1 MKLYSYWR
9 SSCSFRVR
17 IALNLKGT
25 FFLSL
30 FLRIILFLFIL
41 PSILIFLHLFFDYD
55 WSIDRLGLKY
65 EYKAVNLLK
74 GEQFSPGEKENRISI
89 SIRWPLLYFTFYCY
103 YSTTVV
109 VFMCACMYV
118 CMYVWRKKSLQSSI
132 LLVMSPCLSMG
143 TWCFL
148 TLLPSYWFVP
158 LSLSFSHSTFSIIY
172 HQFFLHF

>member
-1 MKLYSYWR
+1 MKLKLKLYSYWR

-25 FFLSL
+25 FFLISL
-30 FLRIILFLFIL
+30 YLLILQ
-41 PSILIFLHLFFDYD
+41 SILIFDDDD
-55 WSIDRLGLKY
+55 WLGLKY

-118 CMYVWRKKSLQSSI
+118 CMYGVKRVYKAQSYWLCPRACRWGLGAFRLFCLLTGSYLYLFLFLI
-132 LLVMSPCLSMG
+132 LLS
-143 TWCFL
+143 
-148 TLLPSYWFVP
+148 LLFIINSSYIFN
-158 LSLSFSHSTFSIIY
+158 
-172 HQFFLHF
+172 

>member
-25 FFLSL
+25 F

-89 SIRWPLLYFTFYCY
+89 SIRWPLLYFLLLLLYYCCSIY
-103 YSTTVV
+103 V
-109 VFMCACMYV
+109 CMYV
-118 CMYVWRKKSLQSSI
+118 CMYGVKRVYKAQSYWLCPRACRWGLGAFWLFCHLTGSYLYLSLFLI
-132 LLVMSPCLSMG
+132 LLS
-143 TWCFL
+143 
-148 TLLPSYWFVP
+148 LLFIINSSYIFN
-158 LSLSFSHSTFSIIY
+158 
-172 HQFFLHF
+172 